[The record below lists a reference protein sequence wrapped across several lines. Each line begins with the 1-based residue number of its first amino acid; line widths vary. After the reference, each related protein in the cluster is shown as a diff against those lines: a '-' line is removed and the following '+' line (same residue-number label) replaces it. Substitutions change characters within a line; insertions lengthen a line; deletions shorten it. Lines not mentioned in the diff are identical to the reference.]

1 LIRRSLKIA
10 RWVKRVAVG
19 IFLLMAVSVMV
30 LAIRLAQGPIEIDR
44 LRPVVERALSPKD
57 GSYTASIEKTVIAW
71 EGWDT
76 GIRIQA
82 LGVRLNRADGT
93 SMAELPSLSARFALG
108 GLVRG
113 ELALKSLT
121 LRNPRLHMLRRA
133 DGRVELGLVQGPATE
148 KSVMGGILSSLARE
162 RRDDGP
168 FGQLEN
174 VRIVDGD
181 LDIDDANLGRTL
193 KARRFNASLSRDT
206 EGIRAQIDFDLLVE
220 ERTVRVAASGLH
232 KRAEGSVRL
241 EVAFAG
247 LAPTM
252 FAAARGPMRA
262 LHWFDTP
269 FGGVVTL
276 AMRETGEVTGAEFA
290 LEGAKGGLS
299 IPGYYASLPIE
310 GFTLKGRLGGAGR
323 VLEIAEFRVR
333 LDGPVVT
340 ASGRVD
346 GDEEAFDFTGV
357 VKATAF
363 PVSRLADLWPKGL
376 KASARAW
383 VVSNITEGSVEAF
396 ELRLDFKKTRDKS
409 DPIDLTRLRGA
420 FSFKNL
426 TIRYLRQLPPVTKV
440 DGSAFFDARNLIFDL
455 ERGELDGLA
464 MTAGRLEIRGFHL
477 PREDI
482 EIVAPIRGQLSDIL
496 RVLDRPP
503 LRFAQAIGVNPVAVT
518 AEAKGALT
526 VKFPLHDE
534 IRLEDVDISATADLE
549 KLNWRKG
556 LFGLDV
562 TNGRFKLTVDKS
574 GMTMA
579 GESQLGPEAATIK
592 WTESFAPKPET
603 RRTIEVK
610 TRFSPE
616 TLAQIGL
623 DIRAHMSGPF
633 GAELK
638 ISGYDDGRTTI
649 EGQYDFAA
657 TRFTT
662 PVLAIEKPAGQP
674 AVGRSLIVLQGQR
687 IVAVPRFALESRAIT
702 AAGSAAFHPDG
713 VTIRTM
719 EISRLVAGR
728 TNLAATIQGERDGS
742 KRIRIEGAALDLAPA
757 LAAPQPAGNEPT
769 PPIRLYAKLGRLF
782 LGPARAVDGVV
793 GELVYDGRSLRRAVF
808 EANAGAPVSIA
819 LVEQPGGRALTVV
832 VRDAGATFKALGLG
846 DSLVGGAFELK
857 AESRDAAAAEGFVGT
872 AAMRRFRVV
881 RAPALARLF
890 ALASLEGIGNL
901 AATDQGIDFAE
912 LIVPFRLAGGA
923 LDLSEARAVG
933 SQIGITA
940 SGRVDIRNEHVD
952 LAGTLV
958 PLYAINSMIGNLGPV
973 GAAIIGERGSGVIAM
988 RYTYKGPMAKA
999 EFTVNPLSAL
1009 TPGFLRG
1016 IFGPLID
1023 RPLAPLGPRAAE
1035 RPAGPVLNVPNVV
1048 PQPPAAEP
1056 PAPGSRQ
1063 YDGGR

>member
-19 IFLLMAVSVMV
+19 IVLLAAVSVMV

-44 LRPVVERALSPKD
+44 LRPVVERALSPRD
-57 GSYTASIEKTVIAW
+57 GSYAASIEKTVIAW

-76 GIRIQA
+76 GIRVQA
-82 LGVRLNRADGT
+82 LGVRLSRADGS

-113 ELALKSLT
+113 ELALTSLT
-121 LRNPRLHMLRRA
+121 LRSPRLHMIRRA
-133 DGRVELGLVQGPATE
+133 DGRVELGLVQGRSAE
-148 KSVMGGILSSLARE
+148 RGVMGGILSSLARE

-168 FGQLEN
+168 FGQLEA

-193 KARRFNASLSRDT
+193 KARRFNANLARDG

-220 ERTVRVAASGLH
+220 ERHVRVAASGLH
-232 KRAEGSVRL
+232 KRSEAAIRL
-241 EVAFAG
+241 EVAFSG

-276 AMRETGEVTGAEFA
+276 AMRESGEIVGAEFA
-290 LEGAKGGLS
+290 LEGSKGGLS
-299 IPGYYASLPIE
+299 IPGYFAHMPIE
-310 GFTLKGRLGGAGR
+310 GFALKGRLSGAGR
-323 VLEIAEFRVR
+323 VLEIGEFRVR
-333 LDGPVVT
+333 LDGPTVI
-340 ASGRVD
+340 AAGRVD
-346 GDEEAFDFTGV
+346 GDEEVFDFTGT
-357 VKATAF
+357 VKVTSF
-363 PVSRLADLWPKGL
+363 PVARLADLWPKAL

-383 VVSNITEGSVEAF
+383 VVSNITAGSVEAF
-396 ELRLDFKKTRDKS
+396 DLRLDFKKTRDK
-409 DPIDLTRLRGA
+409 DEPIELTRLRGA
-420 FSFKNL
+420 FAYKNL
-426 TIRYLRQLPPVTKV
+426 TIRYLRQMPPVTNV
-440 DGSAFFDARNLIFDL
+440 AGSAFFDARNLIFDL

-477 PREDI
+477 PREDF

-518 AEAKGALT
+518 AEARGALT
-526 VKFPLHDE
+526 VRFPLRDD

-562 TNGRFKLTVDKS
+562 TNGRFRLTVDKS
-574 GMTMA
+574 GMSMA
-579 GESQLGPEAATIK
+579 GESLLGPEMAAIK

-623 DIRAHMSGPF
+623 DIRQHMSGPF

-649 EGQYDFAA
+649 DGQYDFAA
-657 TRFTT
+657 TRFVT
-662 PVLAIEKPAGQP
+662 PVLAIEKPAGLP
-674 AVGRSLIVLQGQR
+674 ATGRSLIVLQGQR
-687 IVAVPRFALESRAIT
+687 VVAVPRFALDSRAIT
-702 AAGSAAFHPDG
+702 ASGTATFHPDG

-719 EISRLVAGR
+719 DIARLVAGR
-728 TNLAATIQGERDGS
+728 TNLAATIQGERDGA
-742 KRIRIEGAALDLAPA
+742 KRIRLEGAALDLAPA
-757 LAAPQPAGNEPT
+757 LAAPAAAGNEPM
-769 PPIRLYAKLGRLF
+769 PPIRLYAKIGRLF
-782 LGPARAVDGVV
+782 FGPARAVDGVV
-793 GELVYDGRSLRRAVF
+793 GELAYDGRSLRRAVF
-808 EANAGAPVSIA
+808 EATAGAPISIA
-819 LVEQPGGRALTVV
+819 LVEQAGGRALSVTT
-832 VRDAGATFKALGLG
+832 RDAGAVMKALGFG
-846 DSLVGGAFELK
+846 ESLVGGALELK
-857 AESRDAAAAEGFVGT
+857 AESRDGAAASGFAGS
-872 AAMRRFRVV
+872 AALRRFRVV
-881 RAPALARLF
+881 RVPALARFF
-890 ALASLEGIGNL
+890 ALASLEGLGNL

-912 LIVPFRLAGGA
+912 LVVLFRLTGGV

-940 SGRVDIRNEHVD
+940 NGRVDFNNEHID

-958 PLYAINSMIGNLGPV
+958 PLYAINSIIGNLGPV

-988 RYTYKGPMAKA
+988 RYSYKGPLDRA

-1016 IFGPLID
+1016 IFGPLVD
-1023 RPLAPLGPRAAE
+1023 RPLAPLAPRSAE
-1035 RPAGPVLNVPNVV
+1035 RPVGPGLNVPNVV
-1048 PQPPAAEP
+1048 PRPPAADP
-1056 PAPGSRQ
+1056 AAPGGRQ